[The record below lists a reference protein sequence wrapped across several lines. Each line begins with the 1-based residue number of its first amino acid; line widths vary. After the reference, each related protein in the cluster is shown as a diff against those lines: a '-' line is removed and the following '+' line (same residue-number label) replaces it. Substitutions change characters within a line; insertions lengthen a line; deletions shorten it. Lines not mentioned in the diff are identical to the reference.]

1 MAFPG
6 RTALLLL
13 LLLPGEIGAQA
24 TRQSILRRYAGE
36 YTWDHLF
43 EEPPVKA
50 ELNRLLGPELEHLK
64 RNLFVAGSIDLIGG
78 YLAISGNA
86 AHQGGEEEAIAC
98 IAEKPVAV
106 HVAILTGGRIKV
118 YSRATGYEGVPI
130 CIMDWITQANSEHR
144 DRFQR
149 PANVDL
155 VPPKP

>member
-1 MAFPG
+1 MVLP
-6 RTALLLL
+6 RRMALLLFL
-13 LLLPGEIGAQA
+13 LIPGAVAAQA
-24 TRQSILRRYAGE
+24 PRQTGLRRYAGA
-36 YTWDHLF
+36 YTWDHMF
-43 EEPPVKA
+43 DEPPVKA

-64 RNLFVAGSIDLIGG
+64 RNLFVSGSIDLIGG

-144 DRFQR
+144 DRFQK